1 MIEKSIGRRDF
12 LKGVTTAGLVV
23 AGASVLSGC
32 ATSGSAESVKWNE
45 EADVVVV
52 GSGFAALAAAI
63 EAKNAKASVKVID
76 KMPTPGGNSIINGG
90 DFSAAGTKMQAEM
103 GIKDSPELMLQDM
116 LKAGLYLN
124 HVNKA
129 RIVAENSNEALEW
142 TMNYLGARYG
152 RIVFHG
158 GHSVPRSHETIIASG
173 SEVVKK
179 MLAKL
184 KELGV
189 QVETRRKLERFI
201 LDKDGRVIGIEIRDG
216 YNFGDEKSG
225 TPVYIKA
232 KKAVVLA
239 TGGFSRDLQMRMW
252 QDPRLT
258 KDFDS
263 TNQMGATGEAMRA
276 AFKIGAIDVQLDQ
289 IQLGPWASPD
299 EKGFGYI
306 PQFSEKVIGYGPI
319 INPKTGKRF
328 VSETTD
334 RKRRADAMILVGVPA
349 IHVADSYAVNKM
361 VRPEI
366 LEGGLK
372 NGAIKKF
379 NSLEEVASYY
389 NIPLQPFLEEIKRF
403 NSFLQKGKDDDFDIL
418 IPKDAK
424 PMGQPPFYA
433 CRLWP
438 KVHHCMGGVGTDEN
452 ARVISQDFKVIKGL
466 YAAGEVTGGTH
477 GACRLGGVA
486 MADCVIFG
494 RIAGKNAAK
503 EDSWA

>member
-1 MIEKSIGRRDF
+1 MSSIGRRDF
-12 LKGVTTAGLVV
+12 IKGIAATGLVV

-32 ATSGSAESVKWNE
+32 GEATSAESIKWNE
-45 EADVVVV
+45 EADVVVI
-52 GSGFAALAAAI
+52 GSGFAGLAAAI
-63 EAKNAKASVKVID
+63 EAKNAKASVKVIE
-76 KMPTPGGNSIINGG
+76 KMPTPGGNSTINGG
-90 DFSAAGTKMQAEM
+90 DFSACGTKMQAEQ
-103 GIKDSPELMLQDM
+103 GIKDSPELMLEDM

-124 HVNKA
+124 DVKKA

-142 TMNYLGARYG
+142 VMNYLGVKFG
-152 RIVFHG
+152 RIVYHG
-158 GHSVPRSHETIIASG
+158 GHSVPRSHETENATG
-173 SEVVKK
+173 SDVIKK

-201 LDKDGRVIGIEIRDG
+201 VDKDGRVIGVEVRDG
-216 YNFGDEKSG
+216 YNFGDENSG
-225 TPVYIKA
+225 SLIYIKA

-239 TGGFSRDLQMRMW
+239 SGGFSRDLKMRML

-258 KDFDS
+258 DAFDS

-276 AFKIGAIDVQLDQ
+276 AFKIGAAGVQLDQ
-289 IQLGPWASPD
+289 IQLGPWSSPD
-299 EKGFGYI
+299 EKGFGYV

-328 VSETTD
+328 VSETAD
-334 RKRRADAMILVGVPA
+334 RKKRADAMILVGVPA
-349 IHVADSYAVNKM
+349 IHVADSYAVNKT
-361 VRPEI
+361 VKPHI

-379 NSLEEVASYY
+379 DTLEDVAKYY

-438 KVHHCMGGVGTDEN
+438 KVHHCMGGLAVDEN
-452 ARVISQDFKVIKGL
+452 ARVINQDFKVIKGL

>member
-1 MIEKSIGRRDF
+1 MSSIGRRDF
-12 LKGVTTAGLVV
+12 IKGIAATGLVV

-32 ATSGSAESVKWNE
+32 GEASSPESIKWNE
-45 EADVVVV
+45 EADVVVI
-52 GSGFAALAAAI
+52 GSGFAGLAAAI
-63 EAKNAKASVKVID
+63 EARNAKASVKVID
-76 KMPTPGGNSIINGG
+76 KMPTPGGNSTINGG

-142 TMNYLGARYG
+142 VMNYLGVKFG
-152 RIVFHG
+152 RIVYHG
-158 GHSVPRSHETIIASG
+158 GHSVPRSHETEHATG
-173 SEVVKK
+173 SDVIKK

-201 LDKDGRVIGIEIRDG
+201 VDKDGRVIGIEIRDG
-216 YNFGDEKSG
+216 YNFGDENSG
-225 TPVYIKA
+225 TPVFIKA

-239 TGGFSRDLQMRMW
+239 SGGFSRDLKMRML
-252 QDPRLT
+252 QDPRLNE
-258 KDFDS
+258 KFDS

-299 EKGFGYI
+299 EKGFGYV

-328 VSETTD
+328 VSETAD
-334 RKRRADAMILVGVPA
+334 RKKRADAMILVGVPA

-379 NSLEEVASYY
+379 DTLEDVAKYY

-403 NSFLQKGKDDDFDIL
+403 NSFLAKGKDDDFDIL

-452 ARVISQDFKVIKGL
+452 ARVINQDFKVIKGF

-477 GACRLGGVA
+477 GACRLGGWPWQTA
-486 MADCVIFG
+486 
-494 RIAGKNAAK
+494 
-503 EDSWA
+503 